1 MHNPMRL
8 HPNWGETEG
17 VRSGR
22 GGVPRELNWKSAADG
37 FIHSRVHGIIINQQA
52 LKALHA
58 CTEDSR
64 QGKHERR

>member
-1 MHNPMRL
+1 MRL

-17 VRSGR
+17 VGSGA
-22 GGVPRELNWKSAADG
+22 GGEVPRELNWKSAADG

-52 LKALHA
+52 LEALYA

-64 QGKHERR
+64 QGKHERL

>member
-1 MHNPMRL
+1 M
-8 HPNWGETEG
+8 G
-17 VRSGR
+17 SGR
-22 GGVPRELNWKSAADG
+22 GGRGGARRGGGVPRELNWKSAADG

-52 LKALHA
+52 LEDPHA